1 MPPLEIARRASYGPT
16 SPVIG
21 QRGARTRQ
29 HILDTTLALFAESG
43 FHATL
48 VDDIAQAA
56 GISRATLYQYF
67 ESKQQIFVELV
78 EESGST
84 LMRLVRRLRHL
95 GPTDQDFENLH
106 WWLGEWAWV
115 YDKYATTFIQWAS
128 VDSPKA
134 PLRPMLA
141 KFVEGYTTRLSALF
155 VEAGVEGID
164 PAAAAVAFLAISE
177 RFNFYR
183 RTGLGQLS
191 DDVMLDALAVAVQ
204 MWLFPATPP
213 TALSVR
219 GTDQPA
225 SALALAPA
233 ARPPAL
239 PVLVPSDRFDGL
251 SEQAL
256 GTVRQLL
263 AAGGRVFGAAGY
275 HESSVEHIVTEAG
288 VARGTFYKYFDHKLD
303 LLIGLADEC
312 AEHMTAMANAFA
324 LITPGG
330 GQAAQLRSWLAEFV
344 TLHERYA
351 GVFRVWTDGIPDD
364 PHLRES
370 GRVVVQTALSAFDTV
385 IGQVKRPGSLDRRAA
400 SLMMLAMLERLPEQA
415 AGTSYQL
422 TPEQVVESMAGF
434 IERGLLAQP
443 A

>member
-29 HILDTTLALFAESG
+29 HILDTTLVLFAEGG

-155 VEAGVEGID
+155 VDAGVDGID

-177 RFNFYR
+177 RYNFYR
-183 RTGLGQLS
+183 HTGLGQLS

-213 TALSVR
+213 SVVSVH
-219 GTDQPA
+219 GADEPV
-225 SALALAPA
+225 PP
-233 ARPPAL
+233 ARPPTL
-239 PVLVPSDRFDGL
+239 PILVPSDRFDGL

-288 VARGTFYKYFDHKLD
+288 LARGTFYKYFDHKLD
-303 LLIGLADEC
+303 LLIALADEC

-324 LITPGG
+324 VIAPGP
-330 GQAAQLRSWLAEFV
+330 GQAAQLRSWLGQFV

-364 PHLRES
+364 PQLRES

-385 IGQVKRPGSLDRRAA
+385 IRQVKRGYPLHRRAA
-400 SLMMLAMLERLPEQA
+400 SLMLLAMLERLPEQA

-422 TPEQVVESMAGF
+422 TPEQIVETMAGF
-434 IERGLLAQP
+434 IERGLLAQKG
-443 A
+443 

>member
-29 HILDTTLALFAESG
+29 HILDTTLVLFAEGG

-155 VEAGVEGID
+155 VDAGVDGID

-177 RFNFYR
+177 RYNFYR
-183 RTGLGQLS
+183 HTGLGQLS

-213 TALSVR
+213 SVVSVH
-219 GTDQPA
+219 GADEPV
-225 SALALAPA
+225 PP
-233 ARPPAL
+233 ARPPTL
-239 PVLVPSDRFDGL
+239 PILVPSDRFDGL

-288 VARGTFYKYFDHKLD
+288 LARGTFYKYFDHKLD
-303 LLIGLADEC
+303 LLIALADEC

-324 LITPGG
+324 VIAPGP
-330 GQAAQLRSWLAEFV
+330 GQAAQLRSWLGQFV
-344 TLHERYA
+344 TLHERHA

-364 PHLRES
+364 PQLRES

-385 IGQVKRPGSLDRRAA
+385 IRQVKRGYPLHRRAA
-400 SLMMLAMLERLPEQA
+400 SLMLLAMLERLPEQA

-422 TPEQVVESMAGF
+422 TPEQIVETMAGF
-434 IERGLLAQP
+434 IERGLLAQKG
-443 A
+443 